1 MKDYILMY
9 YNTKDV
15 TYDEAR
21 KLHKTL
27 CEIISDKEILAIPD
41 WVSLKMYDAEELK
54 EVLEKYI
61 KILEE
66 EIENEQ

>member
-15 TYDEAR
+15 TYNEAR
-21 KLHKTL
+21 QLYDSL
-27 CEIISDKEILAIPD
+27 SEIIPDKKILAIPD

-66 EIENEQ
+66 EIKNEQ